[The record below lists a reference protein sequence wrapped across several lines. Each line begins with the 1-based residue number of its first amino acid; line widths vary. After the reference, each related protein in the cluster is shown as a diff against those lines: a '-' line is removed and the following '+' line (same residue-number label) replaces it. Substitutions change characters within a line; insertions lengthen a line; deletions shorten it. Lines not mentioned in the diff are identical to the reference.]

1 VNRAQLTVAVAA
13 GVVVVAAGVALIGSR
28 LSSGG
33 PRTCDI
39 PASVSTGAASSLPG
53 DGIRV
58 VEKGFTQS
66 GVDGPVSLGAVVQN
80 TSHMVAY
87 RTRVT
92 LRVFDSVSPIVE
104 EIPVL
109 LPGQRIGVGGEAPGG
124 TKAGPFRVGLDTT
137 HWLDPAAV
145 DGFEPV
151 TGAYL
156 RTIRPD
162 PQSPATVD
170 VHYTESSPNCRPLVD
185 RGVATVFRDS
195 GGAIV
200 GGALSQPGTLT
211 VFRDK
216 RGVLVGG
223 EQHAP
228 SGDPC
233 DSGTR
238 EMWVIP
244 SNPAPDT
251 AAAART
257 RVYPY
262 CDLALPRND
271 DQLSAPQN

>member
-1 VNRAQLTVAVAA
+1 MAVAA
-13 GVVVVAAGVALIGSR
+13 GVVVVAAGVALVGSR

-33 PRTCDI
+33 PRTCHI
-39 PASVSTGAASSLPG
+39 PSSVATRAASSLPG

-66 GVDGPVSLGAVVQN
+66 GVDGPVSLGAVVEN
-80 TSHMVAY
+80 TSRMVAY

-92 LRVFDSVSPIVE
+92 LRVFDSVSPVVE

-109 LPGQRIGVGGEAPGG
+109 LPGQRIGVGGEASGG
-124 TKAGPFRVGLDTT
+124 TKAGPFRVELDTT
-137 HWLDPAAV
+137 HWLDPATMG
-145 DGFEPV
+145 GFESV
-151 TGAYL
+151 TGTYL
-156 RTIRPD
+156 RTVHPD

-170 VHYTESSPNCRPLVD
+170 IHYTESSPNCRPLID
-185 RGVATVFRDS
+185 RGAATVFRDS
-195 GGAIV
+195 SGAII

-228 SGDPC
+228 AGDPC

-251 AAAART
+251 AAPAQT

-262 CDLALPRND
+262 CDLALPPSG